1 VAAAASSS
9 GPETAGEQEEE
20 GGDAAAGKLEKKKQ
34 GTTTTTE
41 WVKLGLSSFVAVG
54 AALVLSTQAAPALAE
69 AAAEDNSAFQTYFG
83 TAASAS
89 SYGGY
94 GGNTSKKDSAE
105 YIFDVPQ
112 GWKERLISKV
122 EKGTNG
128 TDSEFYNPRR
138 KEEKTYLTYLAG
150 FRKLGPRD
158 NVLNNLALSDVN
170 LQDIISSA
178 ESIRAEDKTEGG
190 QLYYVFEIDSPVAH
204 ELIKVT
210 CTKNKLYSHFV
221 KAPNSEWNR
230 DEPMLR
236 HLHDSFQTVGS
247 NEPLPIF

>member
-9 GPETAGEQEEE
+9 GSETAGEQEEE

-34 GTTTTTE
+34 GTTTTTTTTE

-54 AALVLSTQAAPALAE
+54 AALVLTTQAAPGLAE

-112 GWKERLISKV
+112 VLSYIPNFPKKSPKNFQVFGNQNGKEFCK
-122 EKGTNG
+122 NA
-128 TDSEFYNPRR
+128 D
-138 KEEKTYLTYLAG
+138 
-150 FRKLGPRD
+150 
-158 NVLNNLALSDVN
+158 AL
-170 LQDIISSA
+170 L
-178 ESIRAEDKTEGG
+178 
-190 QLYYVFEIDSPVAH
+190 L
-204 ELIKVT
+204 
-210 CTKNKLYSHFV
+210 
-221 KAPNSEWNR
+221 
-230 DEPMLR
+230 
-236 HLHDSFQTVGS
+236 HLSLSLSLSLCVSVPF
-247 NEPLPIF
+247 

>member
-1 VAAAASSS
+1 MSSMAQMGAIVVTNSCEIGTGAAVGIIKGSSSSVACSSSSSSSSFRLLTNFSPNRICLKRTTFSSSRVSTSCEDIVKKRSSKALVYVVAAAASSS
-9 GPETAGEQEEE
+9 GSETAGEQEEQ

-54 AALVLSTQAAPALAE
+54 AALVLTTQAAPALAE

-112 GWKERLISKV
+112 VLSYV
-122 EKGTNG
+122 PN
-128 TDSEFYNPRR
+128 FR
-138 KEEKTYLTYLAG
+138 KEFPSFWKPK
-150 FRKLGPRD
+150 RQRI
-158 NVLNNLALSDVN
+158 
-170 LQDIISSA
+170 LQ
-178 ESIRAEDKTEGG
+178 E
-190 QLYYVFEIDSPVAH
+190 
-204 ELIKVT
+204 
-210 CTKNKLYSHFV
+210 C
-221 KAPNSEWNR
+221 
-230 DEPMLR
+230 
-236 HLHDSFQTVGS
+236 
-247 NEPLPIF
+247 

>member
-34 GTTTTTE
+34 GTTTTE

-54 AALVLSTQAAPALAE
+54 AALVLTTQAAPALAE

-112 GWKERLISKV
+112 VLSYIPNFPKKISQEFPSFWKPKRQRILRLYFSICLCLSPILKATFLLEIRV
-122 EKGTNG
+122 
-128 TDSEFYNPRR
+128 
-138 KEEKTYLTYLAG
+138 YLVSC
-150 FRKLGPRD
+150 P
-158 NVLNNLALSDVN
+158 
-170 LQDIISSA
+170 
-178 ESIRAEDKTEGG
+178 
-190 QLYYVFEIDSPVAH
+190 
-204 ELIKVT
+204 
-210 CTKNKLYSHFV
+210 
-221 KAPNSEWNR
+221 
-230 DEPMLR
+230 
-236 HLHDSFQTVGS
+236 
-247 NEPLPIF
+247 